1 MIRVLL
7 VEDSATMRHHLR
19 ESLAA
24 DPELEVVGEATDG
37 AAAVDLV
44 GRLRPDVVTMD
55 MMLPT
60 MSGLVATEHIMAEHP
75 TPILVVSSADRQ
87 ELFST
92 YNALA
97 AGAVDVLEKP
107 RGDASDAD
115 WGRRLCSAVRLVSRI
130 RVITHPRARLDGRS
144 ATAAAPPDKPVD
156 DSTPA
161 QVVAVGAST
170 GGPGALTEL
179 LRALPTGFGPP
190 VLCVQH
196 IAASEPFA
204 VAFSDWLAG
213 QTGRDVSYAR
223 DGTFVRSLG
232 GRVVLAP
239 PDRHLAIRD
248 GVLRLSDA
256 PPRHSCRP
264 SVDVLFE
271 SVAAEYGAGG
281 TGVLLTGMGRD
292 GADGLLRMRARGAV
306 TFAQDEA
313 SCIVYGMPREAALL
327 GAAAYILPPARI
339 AARVAELQFG
349 GGHAYEGRA
358 FEGRAFG
365 GRAFGGR
372 ASGGRA
378 SGGRR

>member
-1 MIRVLL
+1 
-7 VEDSATMRHHLR
+7 
-19 ESLAA
+19 
-24 DPELEVVGEATDG
+24 
-37 AAAVDLV
+37 
-44 GRLRPDVVTMD
+44 MD

-60 MSGLVATEHIMAEHP
+60 MSGLAATEHIMAEHP

-107 RGDASDAD
+107 RGDSTDAD
-115 WGRRLCSAVRLVSRI
+115 WGRRLRAAVRLVSRI
-130 RVITHPRARLDGRS
+130 RVITHPRARLDGRLAVPEPPH
-144 ATAAAPPDKPVD
+144 AT
-156 DSTPA
+156 TRT
-161 QVVAVGAST
+161 QLRVVAVGAST
-170 GGPGALTEL
+170 GGPRALTDL
-179 LRALPTGFGPP
+179 LRGLPAGFRPP

-223 DGTFVRSLG
+223 DWAPIATLA

-239 PDRHLAIRD
+239 PDRHLLVRD

-264 SVDVLFE
+264 AVDVLFDSIAGE
-271 SVAAEYGAGG
+271 FGADAAGC
-281 TGVLLTGMGRD
+281 LLTGMGRD
-292 GADGLLRMRARGAV
+292 GAAGLLRMRTRGAV

-327 GAAAYILPPARI
+327 GAAGYVMPPDRI
-339 AARVAELQFG
+339 AARLVELQTVG
-349 GGHAYEGRA
+349 SR
-358 FEGRAFG
+358 
-365 GRAFGGR
+365 
-372 ASGGRA
+372 S
-378 SGGRR
+378 

>member
-7 VEDSATMRHHLR
+7 VEDSATMRYHLR

-24 DPELEVVGEATDG
+24 DPELEVVGEALDGG
-37 AAAVDLV
+37 AAVEMV

-130 RVITHPRARLDGRS
+130 RVITHPRARLDGRDR
-144 ATAAAPPDKPVD
+144 AASGPAPA
-156 DSTPA
+156 PA
-161 QVVAVGAST
+161 ADGMPPQVLAIGAST

-179 LRALPTGFGPP
+179 LRALPPGFGPP

-213 QTGRDVSYAR
+213 QTGRDVAYAL
-223 DGTFVRSLG
+223 DGTPVRMMR

-239 PDRHLAIRD
+239 PDRHLMVRD
-248 GVLRLSDA
+248 GLLRLSDG

-271 SVAAEYGAGG
+271 SVAADYGSAA

-292 GADGLLRMRARGAV
+292 GADGLLRMRSRGAV

-313 SCIVYGMPREAALL
+313 SCVVYGMPREAALL
-327 GAAAYILPPARI
+327 GAAAYVLPPGRI
-339 AARVAELQFG
+339 AARLAELLPTAG
-349 GGHAYEGRA
+349 A
-358 FEGRAFG
+358 
-365 GRAFGGR
+365 
-372 ASGGRA
+372 
-378 SGGRR
+378 RR

>member
-19 ESLAA
+19 ESLAG
-24 DPELEVVGEATDG
+24 DPELEIVGEALDGG
-37 AAAVDLV
+37 AAVELV

-130 RVITHPRARLDGRS
+130 RVITHPRARLDGRDKP
-144 ATAAAPPDKPVD
+144 AAPPAAPVD
-156 DSTPA
+156 DGTPTK
-161 QVVAVGAST
+161 VVAIGAST

-179 LRALPTGFGPP
+179 LRALPPGFAPP

-213 QTGRDVSYAR
+213 QTGRDVAYAR
-223 DGTFVRSLG
+223 DYTTVRSLL

-239 PDRHLAIRD
+239 PDRHLTVRD
-248 GVLRLSDA
+248 GLLRLSDG

-281 TGVLLTGMGRD
+281 AGVLLTGMGRD
-292 GADGLLRMRARGAV
+292 GADGLLRMRARGAA
-306 TFAQDEA
+306 TFAQDET
-313 SCIVYGMPREAALL
+313 SCVVYGMPREAALL

-339 AARVAELQFG
+339 AARVAELQF
-349 GGHAYEGRA
+349 A
-358 FEGRAFG
+358 
-365 GRAFGGR
+365 
-372 ASGGRA
+372 
-378 SGGRR
+378 GGRRA

>member
-7 VEDSATMRHHLR
+7 VEDSATMRGHLR

-24 DPELEVVGEATDG
+24 DPDLEVVGEATDG
-37 AAAVDLV
+37 GHAVELV

-107 RGDASDAD
+107 RGDGTDAD
-115 WGRRLCSAVRLVSRI
+115 WGRRLRSAVRLVSRI
-130 RVITHPRARLDGRS
+130 RVITHPRARLDGRRP
-144 ATAAAPPDKPVD
+144 TVPDPV
-156 DSTPA
+156 PA
-161 QVVAVGAST
+161 GPVAGTLRAVAVGAST
-170 GGPGALTEL
+170 GGPRALTDL
-179 LRALPTGFGPP
+179 LRSLPPGFRPP

-196 IAASEPFA
+196 ISASEPFA

-213 QTGRDVSYAR
+213 QTGRDVCYAR
-223 DGTFVRSLG
+223 DWTPVESLS

-239 PDRHLAIRD
+239 PDRHLLVRD

-264 SVDVLFE
+264 SVDVLFD
-271 SVAAEYGAGG
+271 SVAAEFGAVAAGC
-281 TGVLLTGMGRD
+281 LLTGMGRD
-292 GADGLLRMRARGAV
+292 GAQGLLRMRSRGAL

-313 SCIVYGMPREAALL
+313 SCVVNGMPREAAIL
-327 GAAAYILPPARI
+327 GAAAYVLPPARI
-339 AARVAELQFG
+339 AARLIELQPAG
-349 GGHAYEGRA
+349 M
-358 FEGRAFG
+358 
-365 GRAFGGR
+365 
-372 ASGGRA
+372 
-378 SGGRR
+378 RR

>member
-7 VEDSATMRHHLR
+7 VEDSPTMRHHLR
-19 ESLAA
+19 ESLGG
-24 DPELEVVGEATDG
+24 DPELQVVGEAADG
-37 AAAVDLV
+37 GEAVELV
-44 GRLRPDVVTMD
+44 RRLRPDVVTMD

-75 TPILVVSSADRQ
+75 TPILVVSSADRR

-107 RGDASDAD
+107 RGDATDAD
-115 WGRRLCSAVRLVSRI
+115 WGRRLCAAVRLVSRI
-130 RVITHPRARLDGRS
+130 RVITHPRARLDGRDRTGVPES
-144 ATAAAPPDKPVD
+144 TAASPPAPG
-156 DSTPA
+156 TLRA
-161 QVVAVGAST
+161 VALGAST
-170 GGPGALTEL
+170 GGPGALTDL
-179 LRALPTGFGPP
+179 LRALPSRFLPP

-223 DGTFVRSLG
+223 DRTPVAALT

-239 PDRHLAIRD
+239 PDRHMLVRD
-248 GVLRLSDA
+248 GLLRISEA

-271 SVAAEYGAGG
+271 SVAAEFGMTAAGC
-281 TGVLLTGMGRD
+281 LLTGMGRD
-292 GADGLLRMRARGAV
+292 GAEGLLAMRARGAV

-313 SCIVYGMPREAALL
+313 SCVVYGMPREAALL
-327 GAAAYILPPARI
+327 GAAAYVLPPARI
-339 AARVAELQFG
+339 AARLVDLQLAG
-349 GGHAYEGRA
+349 
-358 FEGRAFG
+358 
-365 GRAFGGR
+365 
-372 ASGGRA
+372 S
-378 SGGRR
+378 RR

>member
-19 ESLAA
+19 QSLST

-37 AAAVDLV
+37 GAAVELV

-107 RGDASDAD
+107 RGDGSDAD
-115 WGRRLCSAVRLVSRI
+115 WARRLCSAVRLVSRI

-144 ATAAAPPDKPVD
+144 SAPPAPPPRPID
-156 DSTPA
+156 DGTPA
-161 QVVAVGAST
+161 AVVAVGAST

-179 LRALPTGFGPP
+179 LRALPPGFGPP

-213 QTGRDVSYAR
+213 QTGRDVAYAR
-223 DGTFVRSLG
+223 DGTLVRSLRG
-232 GRVVLAP
+232 KVVLAP
-239 PDRHLAIRD
+239 PDRHLAVRD

-271 SVAAEYGAGG
+271 SVAAEYAAAG

-313 SCIVYGMPREAALL
+313 SCVVYGMPREAALL

-339 AARVAELQFG
+339 AARVAELQF
-349 GGHAYEGRA
+349 A
-358 FEGRAFG
+358 
-365 GRAFGGR
+365 
-372 ASGGRA
+372 
-378 SGGRR
+378 GGRR

>member
-1 MIRVLL
+1 MIRVLV

-19 ESLAA
+19 QSLAA
-24 DPELEVVGEATDG
+24 DPELQVVGEATDG
-37 AAAVDLV
+37 AQAVEMV

-60 MSGLVATEHIMAEHP
+60 MSGLVATEHIMAEFP
-75 TPILVVSSADRQ
+75 TPILVVSSADRR

-107 RGDASDAD
+107 RGDASDAG

-130 RVITHPRARLDGRS
+130 RVITHPRARLDGRRRAEQPPTVP
-144 ATAAAPPDKPVD
+144 ATPAAAAGSD
-156 DSTPA
+156 TA
-161 QVVAVGAST
+161 LGVVAVGAST

-179 LRALPTGFGPP
+179 LRSLPANFRIP

-213 QTGRDVSYAR
+213 QTGRDVTYAS
-223 DGTFVRSLG
+223 DGMRLRSLA
-232 GRVVLAP
+232 GRVLLAP
-239 PDRHLAIRD
+239 PDRHMLVAD
-248 GVLRLSDA
+248 GLVRLSDA

-264 SVDVLFE
+264 SVDVLFD
-271 SVAAEYGAGG
+271 SVATEFGAKAAGC
-281 TGVLLTGMGRD
+281 LLTGMGRD
-292 GADGLLRMRARGAV
+292 GAGGLLRMRSHGAV

-313 SCIVYGMPREAALL
+313 SCVVYGMPREAALL
-327 GAAAYILPPARI
+327 GAAAHILPPARI
-339 AARVAELQFG
+339 AGRLAEL
-349 GGHAYEGRA
+349 
-358 FEGRAFG
+358 
-365 GRAFGGR
+365 
-372 ASGGRA
+372 SGVTGA
-378 SGGRR
+378 RR

>member
-19 ESLAA
+19 ESMAA
-24 DPELEVVGEATDG
+24 DPELQVVGEAADG
-37 AAAVDLV
+37 GEAVSMV
-44 GRLRPDVVTMD
+44 ARLRPDVVTMD

-75 TPILVVSSADRQ
+75 TPILVVSSADRR

-107 RGDASDAD
+107 RGDATDAD
-115 WGRRLCSAVRLVSRI
+115 WGRRLCAAVRLVSRI
-130 RVITHPRARLDGRS
+130 RVITHPRARLDGRNKPEV
-144 ATAAAPPDKPVD
+144 PPVPPTLPHE
-156 DSTPA
+156 SLRA
-161 QVVAVGAST
+161 VALGSST

-179 LRALPTGFGPP
+179 MRGLPAGFQPP
-190 VLCVQH
+190 ILCVQH

-223 DGTFVRSLG
+223 DRTPLTSLA

-239 PDRHLAIRD
+239 PDRHMLVRE
-248 GVLRLSDA
+248 GMVRLSDA

-271 SVAAEYGAGG
+271 SVATEYGPSAAGC
-281 TGVLLTGMGRD
+281 LLTGMGRD
-292 GADGLLRMRARGAV
+292 GAEGLLAMRGRGAV

-313 SCIVYGMPREAALL
+313 SCVVYGMPREAALL
-327 GAAAYILPPARI
+327 GAAVHVLPPARM
-339 AARVAELQFG
+339 AARLTELQLAG
-349 GGHAYEGRA
+349 
-358 FEGRAFG
+358 
-365 GRAFGGR
+365 
-372 ASGGRA
+372 S
-378 SGGRR
+378 RR

>member
-1 MIRVLL
+1 
-7 VEDSATMRHHLR
+7 MRGHLR

-24 DPELEVVGEATDG
+24 DPELQVVGEAVDG
-37 AAAVDLV
+37 GHAVELV
-44 GRLRPDVVTMD
+44 RRLRPDVVTMD

-130 RVITHPRARLDGRS
+130 RVITHPRARLDGRGR
-144 ATAAAPPDKPVD
+144 TAPEPQGARPFTDALRVI
-156 DSTPA
+156 A
-161 QVVAVGAST
+161 IGAST

-179 LRALPTGFGPP
+179 LRALPAVFHPP

-223 DGTFVRSLG
+223 EGTPVGALG
-232 GRVVLAP
+232 GRVILAP
-239 PDRHLAIRD
+239 PDRHMLIRD
-248 GVLRLSDA
+248 GVVRLSNA

-271 SVAAEYGAGG
+271 SIAVEYGSGAAGC
-281 TGVLLTGMGRD
+281 LLTGMGRD
-292 GADGLLRMRARGAV
+292 GAEGLLQMRTRGAA

-313 SCIVYGMPREAALL
+313 SCVVYGMPREAALL
-327 GAAAYILPPARI
+327 GAAAHVLPPARI
-339 AARVAELQFG
+339 AARLADLHPTG
-349 GGHAYEGRA
+349 
-358 FEGRAFG
+358 
-365 GRAFGGR
+365 
-372 ASGGRA
+372 S
-378 SGGRR
+378 RR

>member
-1 MIRVLL
+1 MIRVVI
-7 VEDSATMRHHLR
+7 VEDSATMRNHLR

-24 DPELEVVGEATDG
+24 DPELQVVGEAVDG
-37 AAAVDLV
+37 GQAVELV
-44 GRLRPDVVTMD
+44 RRLLPDVVTMD

-107 RGDASDAD
+107 RGDASDVD

-130 RVITHPRARLDGRS
+130 RVITHPRARLDGRGR
-144 ATAAAPPDKPVD
+144 TAAPAAGFPPAAEALRVI
-156 DSTPA
+156 A
-161 QVVAVGAST
+161 LGAST
-170 GGPGALTEL
+170 GGPGALTDL
-179 LRALPTGFGPP
+179 LRGLPPVFQPP

-223 DGTFVRSLG
+223 DGTPVAALG
-232 GRVVLAP
+232 GRVILAP
-239 PDRHLAIRD
+239 PDRHLTVRD
-248 GVLRLSDA
+248 GLLRLGQD

-264 SVDVLFE
+264 SVDVLFDSIATE
-271 SVAAEYGAGG
+271 FGASAAGC
-281 TGVLLTGMGRD
+281 LLTGMGRD
-292 GADGLLRMRARGAV
+292 GAEGLLRMRSRGAV

-313 SCIVYGMPREAALL
+313 SCVVYGMPREAALL
-327 GAAAYILPPARI
+327 GAAAHVLPPARI
-339 AARVAELQFG
+339 AARLAELQPAG
-349 GGHAYEGRA
+349 
-358 FEGRAFG
+358 
-365 GRAFGGR
+365 
-372 ASGGRA
+372 S
-378 SGGRR
+378 RR

>member
-24 DPELEVVGEATDG
+24 DPELRVVGEAADGG
-37 AAAVDLV
+37 AAVEMVA
-44 GRLRPDVVTMD
+44 RLRPDVVTMD

-75 TPILVVSSADRQ
+75 TPILVVSSADRR

-107 RGDASDAD
+107 RGDATDAD
-115 WGRRLCSAVRLVSRI
+115 WGRRLCAAVRLVSRI
-130 RVITHPRARLDGRS
+130 RVITHPRARLDGRDRPGS
-144 ATAAAPPDKPVD
+144 LQTAPVLP
-156 DSTPA
+156 SPMPA
-161 QVVAVGAST
+161 QEVLQAVALGAST
-170 GGPGALTEL
+170 GGPGALTDL
-179 LRALPTGFGPP
+179 LRALPAGFRPP

-204 VAFSDWLAG
+204 VAFSDWLGG

-223 DGTFVRSLG
+223 DRTPLTTLTGQVL
-232 GRVVLAP
+232 LAP
-239 PDRHLAIRD
+239 PDRHLLVRD
-248 GVLRLSDA
+248 GMVRLSDA

-271 SVAAEYGAGG
+271 SVAAEHGPAAAGC
-281 TGVLLTGMGRD
+281 LLTGMGRD
-292 GADGLLRMRARGAV
+292 GAEGLLTMRARGAV

-313 SCIVYGMPREAALL
+313 SCVVYGMPREAALI
-327 GAAAYILPPARI
+327 GAAAYVLPPVKI
-339 AARVAELQFG
+339 AARLTELQLAG
-349 GGHAYEGRA
+349 
-358 FEGRAFG
+358 
-365 GRAFGGR
+365 
-372 ASGGRA
+372 S
-378 SGGRR
+378 RR